1 MNRPLAVAAWA
12 AFLCAAASPRA
23 DEKLV
28 ILDDVP
34 RNLSLF
40 EVAPDGSRLFFGAGS
55 YHVFDAGG
63 RLVDKWG
70 IPTGAG
76 RELVP
81 LPNGWFVA
89 FNSHASGHIAMFRP
103 DGSPERTLVGRGG
116 DEKHLRHDMTG
127 WTSPTGGAVDPERK
141 LLFALDTSM
150 GQRGEPDPV
159 WSRVAI
165 FDFDG
170 KYVGDIARFD
180 GKAKDADD
188 ARRTWYDDI
197 EVDPARQR
205 VYVTARRT
213 GDLLVFGYDG
223 KPAGTAPG
231 RGGIA
236 VFPDGRIAVGAKD
249 GRGVQLYD
257 PDLKPLRVLPLQ
269 GLQDLEADASGRL
282 YASVNDPTVTFIRWS
297 PDLEKSET
305 FGPRFVRISADF
317 PNAAAKA
324 GELLT
329 FKVRAE
335 GRPEPAQP
343 GTWQVMIR
351 PSDGSD
357 LRWRP
362 LPINL
367 PQVPNLR
374 EVRLE
379 AATPETLSGFY
390 EVAVKFGPGPIVLAD
405 RANDLYVQRPLAFL
419 PQGAE
424 RSIAVIASTGRR
436 CFQQGEAIA
445 IQVVRR
451 GDFPADQVVRLAL
464 EKDGAALASGEAKG
478 AAFEIPAAV
487 TQSLPPGEY
496 DLRPTIGS
504 DKSCVVYPLRF
515 VIAQAQPDSPM
526 QRILYHEFDN
536 EAVTMRQNNLADNA
550 ERMAFIRDYT
560 EAVARLGFSRET
572 DRLVGKLNTQTGP
585 AAWRRD
591 YSPVELRAPGYAP
604 PEHYAFPPANANWEA
619 EYYLDQAT
627 RWGIRYDTQLLGHC
641 SGVRFRDE
649 WLQELVP
656 LLQRTARW
664 LGKYPSFCGFN
675 YNDEMF
681 FGQWVTDWKQE
692 DKDWLKAKHE
702 GEFKGR
708 PMADVYMH
716 ALRTMYG
723 AFNKGVR
730 EANPKAK
737 VTATPM
743 WQFPAVEGSYPPV
756 IYEDMDESYSHYLS
770 EGYHY
775 PWYPAHSVDAVRRPG
790 KPLMGVFDNSY
801 SGEGGDCY
809 LQDLMQVLARGV
821 QGAGVQHTRPFRDAR
836 GASAYRVGNFIAK
849 VYGPVFAECQPAN
862 EAAVLYSYTQDVTE
876 RRNSMG
882 TPHWERVFALHTA
895 GLMAGVPMFVTF
907 EEDVAAGWLL
917 EDSGKMI
924 TGKMIEERNRK
935 AGMPRV
941 PMLFLV
947 GQTKPLPPKVQEQIG
962 KFIEAGGKVFTDA
975 DSADY
980 PGATTLALKT
990 HELKSLWHEGYAA
1003 DTIYPLFAPVQEKLA
1018 AELRAAVGQFR
1029 RFPVDSD
1036 NPWVAV
1042 NQFDGGAVRYLM
1054 VTTDEGTPYP
1064 WDAGTVWS
1072 LGATWRFSV
1081 LPKTATITF
1090 PDTGGVVYDVFEHTL
1105 VKPQREGGKRRL
1117 TVDLRTFPGRL
1128 YALAPEP
1135 LSMAGTVL
1143 SDPGATAALRHCML
1157 RAVDRR
1163 GTQVGARV
1171 PLRLR
1176 LRSQTACALE
1186 ICRATGASGDFRHD
1200 LHVPTGD
1207 GWSLEATELLGGSSV
1222 ALPLGAGPRLA
1233 DLSSLAASEV
1243 ASNQQPMPAPEAPQ
1257 RLSQFVGARLDAV
1270 KVAADG
1276 RHLLV
1281 TAKGYLKNVALVEDR
1296 GGRARVE
1303 RAVRVGQ
1310 APTVGATCLAPDGS
1324 WFAASARMA
1333 ARFGQ
1338 GLQLIEGGKATTFAA
1353 FGDEGRMN
1361 HRFAVSPDGDTVLAP
1376 GKYGV
1381 VCWRRH
1387 RSGPFWNR
1395 RAEWKEAWSL
1405 DYWKEFP
1412 KLDWPVHETKER
1424 IPQFHAFIP
1433 ASTSRGSPDP
1443 REVKSGGHALIL
1455 FGEFSNQGWVTPDNP
1470 CSAWL
1475 AAVSLDDGKELW
1487 RFDVP
1492 IFKTLLFPTLHTS
1505 PDGTRLLLQV
1515 QMGSWGRETFRFFAI
1530 DGGVVG
1536 GTSPSRATR
1545 RGDTPPTT
1553 AKLVA
1558 SWDSKIAPLDVA
1570 VADATGNF
1578 ALVFNERL
1586 VEMRRPDGSLVYNFF
1601 WKNQPVGVA
1610 FAADGQRLYI
1620 ADDAGRLTQLD
1631 AAGHAIWHADLGCVS
1646 ALAASGERVYAAGW
1660 DGRLRAFDGDGEP
1673 AWMLDLTP
1681 AMLDDDPMAAVAVGA
1696 TSVSREERGAETPR
1710 LQGKAAVQAVRPS
1723 TVSNDVPQGENLL
1736 RTGKATLTL
1745 GGTKSWMSEGKLQV
1759 KAEELTNGQTDD
1771 VATPWLH
1778 LDELFWDATAGRQV
1792 WAEIE
1797 FKQPTDVRALTI
1809 YENSAF
1815 PDSWPTEG
1823 LVQVWDEGLK
1833 RWNTATFGVFL
1844 TGPVN
1849 TYALNLKGVSKLRY
1863 VPWGSYYRN
1872 FHTSEIEVR

>member
-1 MNRPLAVAAWA
+1 MRKPLAAAAWVLVLGVAA
-12 AFLCAAASPRA
+12 SSRA

-34 RNLSLF
+34 RNLSCF
-40 EVAPDGSRLFFGAGS
+40 EVAADGSRLYFGAGS
-55 YHVFDAGG
+55 YYVFDAGG
-63 RLVDKWG
+63 RLGDKWG

-76 RELVP
+76 RELAP

-89 FNSHASGHIAMFRP
+89 FNSHASGHIALFRP

-116 DEKHLRHDMTG
+116 DEKRLRADMTG

-141 LLFALDTSM
+141 LIFALDTSM

-159 WSRVAI
+159 WSRIAI

-170 KYVGDIARFD
+170 KYVGDIARYD
-180 GKAKDADD
+180 AKAKDADD

-213 GDLLVFGYDG
+213 GELLVFGYDG
-223 KPAGTAPG
+223 KPLGTAPG

-236 VFPDGRIAVGAKD
+236 VFPDSRVAVGAKD
-249 GRGVQLYD
+249 GRGIQLYG
-257 PDLKPLRVLPLQ
+257 PDLKPLRVLPFQ
-269 GLQDLEADASGRL
+269 GLQDLETDASGRL
-282 YASVNDPTVTFIRWS
+282 YASVNDPTITFMRWA

-305 FGPRFVRISADF
+305 FGPRFARISVEF
-317 PNAAAKA
+317 PPPAAES
-324 GELLT
+324 GSELS
-329 FKVRAE
+329 FKVKAE

-343 GTWQVMIR
+343 GAWQVMVR

-357 LRWRP
+357 LRWRA
-362 LPINL
+362 LPVNL
-367 PQVPNLR
+367 PRVSNPR
-374 EVRLE
+374 EVGLV
-379 AATPETLSGFY
+379 ATTPPTLRGFY
-390 EVAVKFGPGPIVLAD
+390 EVAVKFGDGPIALAD
-405 RANDLYVQRPLAFL
+405 RANDLHVQRSFAFL
-419 PQGAE
+419 PHGAE
-424 RSIAVIASTGRR
+424 RSIAAITATGRR

-445 IQVVRR
+445 IQIVRR
-451 GDFPADQVVRLAL
+451 GDFPAGQVVRLAL
-464 EKDGAALASGEAKG
+464 EKDGAALASGEANG
-478 AAFEIPAAV
+478 AALEIPAEV
-487 TQSLPPGEY
+487 TLSLPPGEY

-504 DKSCVVYPLRF
+504 DRSDRSDSTDRSCAIYPLRF
-515 VIAQAQPDSPM
+515 SISQAQPDSPM

-536 EAVTMRQNNLADNA
+536 EAVTMRQSNLADNA
-550 ERMAFIRDYT
+550 ERMAFIRDYA
-560 EAVARLGFSRET
+560 EAAARLGFTRET

-591 YSPVELRAPGYAP
+591 YSPVELKAPGYAP
-604 PEHYAFPPANANWEA
+604 PESYAFPPANANWEA

-649 WLQELVP
+649 WLKELVP
-656 LLQRTARW
+656 LLQRTAQW
-664 LGKYPSFCGFN
+664 LGRFPSFYGFN

-692 DKDWLKAKHE
+692 DKDWLTAKHE

-708 PMADVYMH
+708 PMADVYMA
-716 ALRTMYG
+716 ALRKMYG
-723 AFNKGVR
+723 AFNEGVR
-730 EANPKAK
+730 QANPKAK

-821 QGAGVQHTRPFRDAR
+821 QGAGVQHTRPFHDAR
-836 GASAYRVGNFIAK
+836 GASAYRLGNLIAK
-849 VYGPVFAECQPAN
+849 MYGPVFAECPPAN

-895 GLMAGVPMFVTF
+895 GLMAGVPMFITF
-907 EEDVAAGWLL
+907 EEDIAAGWLL
-917 EDSGKMI
+917 ERGK
-924 TGKMIEERNRK
+924 
-935 AGMPRV
+935 PRV

-947 GQTKPLPPKVQEQIG
+947 GQTKPLPPTAQGPIG

-980 PGATTLALKT
+980 PGATKLALKT
-990 HELKSLWHEGYAA
+990 HELKSLWHEDYAA
-1003 DTIYPLFAPVQEKLA
+1003 DTLYPLFAPVQEKLA
-1018 AELRAAVGQFR
+1018 AELKAAVGQFR

-1042 NQFDGGAVRYLM
+1042 NQFDGGAIRYLM

-1064 WDAGTVWS
+1064 WDAGTAWS

-1090 PDTGGVVYDVFEHTL
+1090 PDTGGVVYDVFEHAL
-1105 VKPQREGGKRRL
+1105 VTPQREGGKRKL
-1117 TVDLRTFPGRL
+1117 TADLRTFPGRL

-1135 LSMAGTVL
+1135 LGVAVTVL
-1143 SDPGATAALRHCML
+1143 NDPGTAPPSPRHARL
-1157 RAVDRR
+1157 RAVNRR
-1163 GTQVGARV
+1163 GARVEARV
-1171 PLRLR
+1171 PLRIR
-1176 LRSQTACALE
+1176 LRNRNACALE
-1186 ICRATGASGDFRHD
+1186 MCRATSESGEFHPA

-1207 GWSLEATELLGGSSV
+1207 GWGLEVTELLGGES
-1222 ALPLGAGPRLA
+1222 AARPLGAGPRLA
-1233 DLSSLAASEV
+1233 KLSSLAASEV
-1243 ASNQQPMPAPEAPQ
+1243 ASSQPPTPAPEALP
-1257 RLSQFVGARLDAV
+1257 RLRDLVGARLDGV
-1270 KVAADG
+1270 KPAADG

-1310 APTVGATCLAPDGS
+1310 APTVGGTSIAPDGR

-1338 GLQLIEGGKATTFAA
+1338 GLLLVEGGKTATFAA
-1353 FGDEGRMN
+1353 FGDAGRMN
-1361 HRFAVSPDGDTVLAP
+1361 HPFAVSPDGDTVLAP

-1381 VCWRRH
+1381 VCWKRH

-1395 RAEWKEAWSL
+1395 REEWKEAWSL

-1412 KLDWPVHETKER
+1412 KLDWPVHDTKER

-1433 ASTSRGSPDP
+1433 GPTSRGFRDP
-1443 REVKSGGHALIL
+1443 REVKRGDYALVL

-1470 CSAWL
+1470 CKAWL
-1475 AAVSLDDGKELW
+1475 AAVSLSDGKELW

-1492 IFKTLLFPTLHTS
+1492 VFKTLLFPTLHTS

-1515 QMGSWGRETFRFFAI
+1515 QMGSWGREAYRFFAV
-1530 DGGVVG
+1530 DGRTVG
-1536 GTSPSRATR
+1536 GTSPSRDTR
-1545 RGDTPPTT
+1545 RGDTPP
-1553 AKLVA
+1553 ASVDRCV
-1558 SWDSKIAPLDVA
+1558 SWDSKVAPLDVA
-1570 VADATGNF
+1570 AADTTGNF
-1578 ALVFNERL
+1578 ALVFNGRL

-1601 WKNQPVGVA
+1601 WKNQPVSVA
-1610 FAADGQRLYI
+1610 FAADGQRLFV
-1620 ADDAGRLTQLD
+1620 ADDSGRLTLLNEAGEELWHTELGS
-1631 AAGHAIWHADLGCVS
+1631 AA
-1646 ALAASGERVYAAGW
+1646 ALATSGDRVYAACW
-1660 DGRLRAFDGDGEP
+1660 DGRLRAFGQHGDP
-1673 AWMLDLTP
+1673 AWTLDLTP
-1681 AMLDDDPMAAVAVGA
+1681 SLLDDDPMAMVAESA
-1696 TSVSREERGAETPR
+1696 TLDEGR
-1710 LQGKAAVQAVRPS
+1710 LVQAVRSS
-1723 TVSNDVPQGENLL
+1723 TASSEVPQGGNLL
-1736 RTGKATLTL
+1736 RSGKATLTL
-1745 GGTKSWMSEGKLQV
+1745 GGTKGWMSEGKLQV
-1759 KAEELTNGQTDD
+1759 KAEELTNGRTDD
-1771 VATPWLH
+1771 VTTPWLH

-1797 FKQPTDVRALTI
+1797 FKQPTDVAALTVH
-1809 YENSAF
+1809 ENPAF

-1823 LVQVWDEGLK
+1823 LVQVWDERLK
-1833 RWNTATFGVFL
+1833 RWDTASFGVFL

-1849 TYALNLKGVSKLRY
+1849 TYTLSLKAVSKLRY
-1863 VPWGSYYRN
+1863 VPWSSYYRN